1 MYRLSFFLVLLLLTL
16 PSCRITPHA
25 IDLSIEFNRQQY
37 KIKGSKVPSRN
48 AARPGL
54 NFALMSLENL
64 NKILY
69 DEGPEDQTNSGIEDN
84 TIVSTEN
91 YMSGFNFATPE
102 AQSLSLKAKANK
114 SNLPKE
120 LYVMGGIELALK
132 ASDDAGEKI
141 NLFYFG
147 VPLYALYVKELSHG
161 KIYGGLGP
169 YFAYGLGGKSTDL
182 SGGVTQK
189 FNSFD
194 KDLGFKRFDAG
205 LGITAGYSFSNGI
218 DVRLDYTSGFANIGR
233 DNEKITNKTFGA
245 HAMYTLN

>member
-1 MYRLSFFLVLLLLTL
+1 M
-16 PSCRITPHA
+16 
-25 IDLSIEFNRQQY
+25 
-37 KIKGSKVPSRN
+37 
-48 AARPGL
+48 
-54 NFALMSLENL
+54 ENL

-84 TIVSTEN
+84 TITSTDN
-91 YMSGFNFATPE
+91 YMSSFNFATPE
-102 AQSLSLKAKANK
+102 AQSLSVKAKSTK
-114 SNLPKE
+114 SNLLKE

-141 NLFYFG
+141 NLFYFE
-147 VPLYALYVKELSHG
+147 VPLYALYMKELSHG

-182 SGGVTQK
+182 SGGGTQK
-189 FNSFD
+189 INSFD
-194 KDLGFKRFDAG
+194 KDSGFKRFDAG
-205 LGITAGYSFSNGI
+205 LGITAGYSFPNGI

-233 DNEKITNKTFGA
+233 DNEKITNKTLGV